1 MTGDTPQES
10 GHTSGAESAE
20 IQNPD
25 PDDSPG
31 YGTAAG
37 EEKTVVADSGTA
49 SAWPPWLG
57 AARPAGWF
65 LSASGEAAPPEEP
78 GTEPARADAAQSAD
92 PSPADPSPAD
102 PSPADP
108 SPADQPGRAGTSE
121 RAGVS
126 APTGP
131 STLTGVPE
139 RGEPDP
145 DERPG
150 QPSADGWAEHS
161 PAQDEPAE
169 WTVRDDAAAPY
180 AVADSGPD
188 DGWYEVP
195 QPTSVHQ
202 IPQRWSWQ
210 PEPLPEPWQD
220 APRAAPPPAGD
231 WSEPGCETRPDAP
244 RAASPQAGDWY
255 EPGYETGQ

>member
-25 PDDSPG
+25 LDDSSG

-49 SAWPPWLG
+49 SVWPSWLG

-65 LSASGEAAPPEEP
+65 LSVSGEAAPPEMP

-92 PSPADPSPAD
+92 PSPGDPSPDD
-102 PSPADP
+102 PSPG
-108 SPADQPGRAGTSE
+108 DQPGRAGTSE
-121 RAGVS
+121 RAEVT

-131 STLTGVPE
+131 STLTRVPE

-145 DERPG
+145 DEWPAR
-150 QPSADGWAEHS
+150 PSADGRAEHS
-161 PAQDEPAE
+161 PAQGE
-169 WTVRDDAAAPY
+169 
-180 AVADSGPD
+180 
-188 DGWYEVP
+188 
-195 QPTSVHQ
+195 
-202 IPQRWSWQ
+202 
-210 PEPLPEPWQD
+210 
-220 APRAAPPPAGD
+220 
-231 WSEPGCETRPDAP
+231 
-244 RAASPQAGDWY
+244 
-255 EPGYETGQ
+255 